1 MGRAIEI
8 ISGTVTN
15 PGSSLA
21 QWVMNQGDSAQVRNF
36 NLSSR
41 AEWEDAWA
49 SSATAGT
56 LEVKSPKLHD
66 NVQNVLLGVPAAT
79 PDPLLPDAM
88 RQTLYPQDTLV
99 ISQSGGG
106 SEVDGGSLLM
116 AYDDLPGTAAR
127 LITAQQV
134 SSQIKNY
141 LTVQTNHTT
150 AGTAGIYGGS
160 VPINSVTD
168 LLKANTDYALLGYS
182 INTAAI
188 SIGWRCID
196 FGNLRIGGPATTKL
210 IETRDYFWRK
220 AAASGDPWIPVFNSA
235 NKGNLFVDL
244 TSIATT
250 ASRTVFTYLAQIS

>member
-8 ISGTVTN
+8 ISGTVVN
-15 PGSSLA
+15 PSTTLT
-21 QWVMNQGDSAQVRNF
+21 QWTMNAGDSSQVRNF
-36 NLSSR
+36 NLAAR
-41 AEWEDAWA
+41 AELEDAWG

-66 NVQNVLLGVPAAT
+66 NVQGILLGVPAAT
-79 PDPLLPDAM
+79 PDPLLPDEM
-88 RQTLYPQDTLV
+88 RQLLYPQDTLV
-99 ISQSGGG
+99 ISQTGGG
-106 SEVDGGSLLM
+106 SETDGGSLLM

-127 LITAQQV
+127 LITAQQLQA
-134 SSQIKNY
+134 QIKQY

-182 INTAAI
+182 IDVAAI
-188 SIGWRCID
+188 SVGWRCID

-220 AAASGDPWIPVFNSA
+220 AMVSGDPWIPVFNSA

-244 TSIATT
+244 TCIATGS
-250 ASRTVFTYLAQIS
+250 ARRVFTYLAQIS